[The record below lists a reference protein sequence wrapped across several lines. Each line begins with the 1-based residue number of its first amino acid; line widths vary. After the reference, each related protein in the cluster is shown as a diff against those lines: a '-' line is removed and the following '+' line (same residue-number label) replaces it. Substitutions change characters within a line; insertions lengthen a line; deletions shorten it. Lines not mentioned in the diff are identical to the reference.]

1 MIDPTEL
8 LGAQP
13 TEGFDPE
20 ASEPWAIDVADRVKN
35 LPPYLFGKINEQKY
49 KKRRKGIDIIDL
61 GMGNPTDPPNELVVE
76 KLREAVLDDRNHR
89 YSVAQG
95 VYNLRREV
103 GDKYE
108 KRFGVTVDPDAK
120 L

>member
-35 LPPYLFGKINEQKY
+35 LPPYLFGKINDFPAHIAVAATNIDDGENPILGLIPEQ
-49 KKRRKGIDIIDL
+49 
-61 GMGNPTDPPNELVVE
+61 
-76 KLREAVLDDRNHR
+76 H
-89 YSVAQG
+89 
-95 VYNLRREV
+95 
-103 GDKYE
+103 
-108 KRFGVTVDPDAK
+108 PDAVDGDPVATQP
-120 L
+120 LIDNRNFVQGITQFVAF

>member
-61 GMGNPTDPPNELVVE
+61 GMGNPTDPPNELVIE
-76 KLREAVLDDRNHR
+76 KLREAVLDT
-89 YSVAQG
+89 ATLW
-95 VYNLRREV
+95 LRAFTTCV
-103 GDKYE
+103 
-108 KRFGVTVDPDAK
+108 AK
-120 L
+120 LATNTRSDSV